1 MTLALPDNV
10 STLQTCKHAHTLQTI
25 SRLKII
31 FSSCIAG
38 VDRCVFLVGC
48 KSDAC
53 GTYYAIVA
61 DERIELLESQKA
73 QVEIDFR
80 QELEKDYQ
88 YQLQMLTEEN
98 LAKLPLRASRQE
110 NGDVARKE
118 VSEKGERGDHL
129 ARQITIFLACHII

>member
-1 MTLALPDNV
+1 
-10 STLQTCKHAHTLQTI
+10 
-25 SRLKII
+25 
-31 FSSCIAG
+31 
-38 VDRCVFLVGC
+38 
-48 KSDAC
+48 
-53 GTYYAIVA
+53 
-61 DERIELLESQKA
+61 LESQKA

-129 ARQITIFLACHII
+129 ARQITIFLACHIT